1 MADGAGPEEAKLEAN
16 WDQMI
21 VKLLVLR
28 GDPELEA
35 FLAEKHPELIKCATP
50 IQTATTTAGSTVDDA
65 DAAEARDTWFNRKLR
80 SQASSIRE
88 RRQLCKM
95 LTKSVRRFAEKY
107 ESPGPEAVSA
117 HDALKDGGAQEG
129 PVICAGLAAGLA
141 GTRFE
146 GLRIARERPGI
157 YQLGKEPL
165 RVAVQAEF
173 ESGDLLIHG
182 YFEGDVLHP
191 VRVPIRTFLEEHGAA
206 PASDQ
211 CDMFGGGAGA
221 GSGGTKPAV
230 QEDAA
235 SGGTASAKRPR
246 ELPPGW
252 TKRES
257 RSKPGVFYYVNEA
270 KSLSQLERPTE

>member
-1 MADGAGPEEAKLEAN
+1 MADGTSPEEAKLEAN
-16 WDQMI
+16 WDLMI
-21 VKLLVLR
+21 VRLLALR

-35 FLAEKHPELIKCATP
+35 FLTDKHPELIKCAMP
-50 IQTATTTAGSTVDDA
+50 LWTATATAGSTVDEA
-65 DAAEARDTWFNRKLR
+65 AAAEARDTWFNRKLK

-95 LTKSVRRFAEKY
+95 LTKSIRRFAEKY

-157 YQLGKEPL
+157 YQLGKEPR
-165 RVAVQAEF
+165 RVAVQAELD
-173 ESGDLLIHG
+173 SGDLLIHG

-221 GSGGTKPAV
+221 GSGGTQPLA
-230 QEDAA
+230 QESA
-235 SGGTASAKRPR
+235 SGIATSAKRPR

-252 TKRES
+252 IKRES

-270 KSLSQLERPTE
+270 KGLSQLERPQE

>member
-16 WDQMI
+16 WDHMI
-21 VKLLVLR
+21 VKLLALR

-35 FLAEKHPELIKCATP
+35 FLTEKHPELIKCATP
-50 IQTATTTAGSTVDDA
+50 IQTATTTAASTVDAA
-65 DAAEARDTWFNRKLR
+65 DAAEARDTWFNRKLK

-88 RRQLCKM
+88 RRQLCKI
-95 LTKSVRRFAEKY
+95 LTKLIRRFAEKY

-129 PVICAGLAAGLA
+129 PVICVGLASGLA

-165 RVAVQAEF
+165 RVAVQAELD
-173 ESGDLLIHG
+173 SGDLLIHG
-182 YFEGDVLHP
+182 YFEGETLHP

-230 QEDAA
+230 QEEAA
-235 SGGTASAKRPR
+235 SGGAASAKRPR

-252 TKRES
+252 IKRES

-270 KSLSQLERPTE
+270 KGLSQLERPQE